1 MGKVIEDTDS
11 GGRGKE
17 LSLDMSSSKDRALLN
32 QAVKSWPKRWRGL
45 SDAVKAELA
54 AGLHEANAVAR
65 RELNGESPLEAA
77 KAVAQIVGVAVRMEG
92 QQQADDHHADNLEVA
107 RANAVSAA
115 AQAGL
120 VKKVYLGL
128 DPEQV

>member
-1 MGKVIEDTDS
+1 M
-11 GGRGKE
+11 
-17 LSLDMSSSKDRALLN
+17 LN
-32 QAVKSWPKRWRGL
+32 EAIRTWPKRWRGL

>member
-1 MGKVIEDTDS
+1 MQHIDPHNP
-11 GGRGKE
+11 
-17 LSLDMSSSKDRALLN
+17 KDRALVN
-32 QAVKSWPKRWRGL
+32 DAVQRWPKRWRGIPAAAK
-45 SDAVKAELA
+45 DEFA
-54 AGLHEANAVAR
+54 AGLREANAVAR
-65 RELNGESPLEAA
+65 AALNGDDPMDAA
-77 KAVAQIVGVAVRMEG
+77 KTVAQIVGVAVRIEA
-92 QQQADDHHADNLEVA
+92 QNQTDDHHADNLEVA